1 MVSDLVSG
9 MMCWVILKNPK
20 ERNSWKM
27 VVYKTPAAFK
37 ACNRDNLDIAGSG
50 NIIDIFTGIS

>member
-1 MVSDLVSG
+1 